1 LVKDATKFTD
11 EIVKQ
16 NYEEI
21 MQNGLPFLQIFP
33 QMFQENNIAE
43 TFKLQKTQRNK
54 NLTASTLDA
63 KEYEINEFR
72 EQLLVH
78 CGMNLSIF
86 KLPS

>member
-1 LVKDATKFTD
+1 MVKKPTKFTD

-21 MQNGLPFLQIFP
+21 MQNGLPFLQVFP
-33 QMFQENNIAE
+33 QIFQENSIAE

-54 NLTASTLDA
+54 NLTASTLDE

-72 EQLLVH
+72 EQLL
-78 CGMNLSIF
+78 
-86 KLPS
+86 

>member
-1 LVKDATKFTD
+1 MVKKPTKFTD

-21 MQNGLPFLQIFP
+21 MQNGLPFLQVFP
-33 QMFQENNIAE
+33 QIFQENNIAE

-54 NLTASTLDA
+54 NLTASTLDE

-72 EQLLVH
+72 EQLLW
-78 CGMNLSIF
+78 
-86 KLPS
+86 